1 MKNFL
6 TLDTLDAAGKVI
18 LLRADLNVPV
28 KNNQVT
34 DATRINRLV
43 PTLQELST
51 AGAKTVILSHFGR
64 PRGKDPVFSLQQ
76 IIKPLSTA
84 LGKPVSFAPDCL
96 GLAAT
101 DAIGNMQNGDILLLE
116 NVRFYPEEEKNN
128 TAFAQELAQLGDV
141 YVNDAFSCA
150 HRAHASTEGLARHLP
165 AYAGRL
171 MEAELTALETALE
184 KPQHPVVAIVG
195 GAKISTKL
203 DLLNN
208 LVQKIDI
215 LVLGGGMANTFLAAL
230 DHPVGKSLCEHD
242 MKDQARKIM
251 QTADENAC
259 RIMLPTDAITAK
271 EFKANP
277 ATETRHVDDIKDD
290 DMMLDIGPESVA
302 LIEAMLGK
310 ARTVLWN
317 GPVGAFE
324 TTPFDQG
331 TVKLAEIVAQLTQ
344 TGQIISVAGGGDTVA
359 ALAHAGVEGKMTYVS
374 TAGGAFLEWLEGKT
388 LPGVQILFDRAAVLR
403 TASPASASAGA

>member
-28 KNNQVT
+28 KDHQVT

-64 PRGKDPVFSLQQ
+64 PRGKDPAFSLQQ
-76 IIKPLSTA
+76 IIKPLSAA

-101 DAIGNMQNGDILLLE
+101 DAIGSMQNGDILLLE
-116 NVRFYPEEEKNN
+116 NVRFYPEEEKND

-242 MKDQARKIM
+242 MKDQARNIM

-271 EFKANP
+271 EFKTNP

-331 TVKLAEIVAQLTQ
+331 TVKLAEIVARLTQ

-359 ALAHAGVEGKMTYVS
+359 ALAHAGVEDKMTYVS

-403 TASPASASAGA
+403 TAPPASASAGA